1 MKALSYDLAIKHNPK
16 YAMVANSTTFKC
28 ARVILQ
34 ATVQLYNLVQNTVQF
49 YSLVQRAINARGL
62 GNQAVYNLVCTYH
75 HHHQSDHHHSDH
87 HHQFQNIT
95 TIILYEDNAKH

>member
-1 MKALSYDLAIKHNPK
+1 
-16 YAMVANSTTFKC
+16 MVANSTTFKC

-62 GNQAVYNLVCTYH
+62 GNQAVYNLVCTCH
-75 HHHQSDHHHSDH
+75 HHYHQSDHHHSDLYHQYSDLH
-87 HHQFQNIT
+87 HHCQNIT
-95 TIILYEDNAKH
+95 TIIIYEDNARH